1 MFYWIQSMASNFSTL
16 PKTHNRLAKYR
27 NVQYQSSR
35 LASQI
40 NIISVGNDF
49 AQWKTDQF
57 AARETRAPLLRLCGI
72 YRSIQLHSQQKWAK
86 TIWRKL
92 HLLETKVYLEIS
104 KIPIFVNRDFNLSPL
119 LIVAIPA
126 SKRSLEHHFHSISL
140 VQTFPEELLSFTAL
154 KRRHSLIQ
162 SSSIYF
168 NIQIWNRQHIQI
180 IPHL

>member
-1 MFYWIQSMASNFSTL
+1 MFYCIQSMASNFSTL

-72 YRSIQLHSQQKWAK
+72 YRSIQLHMVIEQSAK
-86 TIWRKL
+86 VGKNNMEKITFIGNKRK
-92 HLLETKVYLEIS
+92 S
-104 KIPIFVNRDFNLSPL
+104 
-119 LIVAIPA
+119 
-126 SKRSLEHHFHSISL
+126 
-140 VQTFPEELLSFTAL
+140 
-154 KRRHSLIQ
+154 
-162 SSSIYF
+162 
-168 NIQIWNRQHIQI
+168 
-180 IPHL
+180 